1 MTPEKETATPAVG
14 SNYRDISDATSTRA
28 SETSESSSIN
38 GVIRRGL
45 GGHPEEA
52 VIKDVVEEADA
63 STAHHTHY

>member
-1 MTPEKETATPAVG
+1 MTSETEMASPAAG
-14 SNYRDISDATSTRA
+14 SNGRDGSDATITRA

-52 VIKDVVEEADA
+52 VIKGVVEEADA